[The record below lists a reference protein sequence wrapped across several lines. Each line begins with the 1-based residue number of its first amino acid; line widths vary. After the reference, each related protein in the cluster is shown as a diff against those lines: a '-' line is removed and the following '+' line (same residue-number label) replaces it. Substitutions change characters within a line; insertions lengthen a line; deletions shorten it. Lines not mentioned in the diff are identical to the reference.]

1 MDVRVLDGAALQEH
15 LDGLADV
22 LHDCVA
28 GGASVSFMAPFS
40 RAEARAF
47 FADVAVEVDAGRRL
61 LLAALDDARVVG
73 TVQVLLAMPP
83 NQPHRG
89 EIAKLLV
96 HRDARGRGVGGLLM
110 EAAEAAAREAGKTL
124 LVLDTASAAA
134 ERVYE
139 RGGWTRVGTVPG
151 YALLPDGEPCDTV
164 FYWKRL

>member
-1 MDVRVLDGAALQEH
+1 MDVRVLDGVTIRDH

-22 LHDCVA
+22 LHDCVE

-40 RAEARAF
+40 REEARAF
-47 FADVAVEVDAGRRL
+47 FEDVADEVEAGRRI
-61 LLAALDDARVVG
+61 LLAAVDDGRVVG

-96 HRDARGRGVGGLLM
+96 HRDARGRGCGGLLM
-110 EAAEAAAREAGKTL
+110 RAAEGAARDAGKTL

-151 YALLPDGEPCDTV
+151 YALLPGGEPCDTV

>member
-1 MDVRVLDGAALQEH
+1 MDVRVLAGAALREH

-28 GGASVSFMAPFS
+28 GGASVSFMAPF
-40 RAEARAF
+40 APEQARAF
-47 FADVAVEVDAGRRL
+47 FAEVADEVDAGRRI
-61 LLAALDDARVVG
+61 LLAAFEGDRLVG

-96 HRDARGRGVGGLLM
+96 HRDLRGRGVGGLLM
-110 EAAEAAAREAGKTL
+110 EAAERAAGEAGKTL

-139 RGGWTRVGTVPG
+139 RGGWTRVGAIPG